1 MWKGSKWRKR
11 SKHQDIVSP
20 ARNAVSTHR
29 PRRPGRKTRWGRV
42 HRFHVWGP
50 PGAAAYHSFPSLA
63 GWFLNQ
69 MYCLHVTWKLLVET
83 VGWDWSYHWKAG
95 RVLGQAAMSVH
106 LLAYSLRSWL
116 RTYYWTMQKELSE
129 LCDPLFCHAFFAP
142 FCKSKVLFGSRD
154 FFLSPWNFLVFRS
167 IK

>member
-1 MWKGSKWRKR
+1 MLMWKGNKWRKR

-20 ARNAVSTHR
+20 ARNGVYASPKDARRVGGESIVSTCGAHLALLH
-29 PRRPGRKTRWGRV
+29 TT
-42 HRFHVWGP
+42 RFHRW
-50 PGAAAYHSFPSLA
+50 A

-142 FCKSKVLFGSRD
+142 FCKSKVLFGSET
-154 FFLSPWNFLVFRS
+154 FFKSLELFS
-167 IK
+167 I